1 MVKSILKKTLAL
13 SYVYLI
19 LLIMYLPI
27 LLIIAF
33 AFSDST
39 VISMEFGNGT
49 FDWFISLFSSV
60 EGIKIWKAVGNTL
73 IIAVT
78 ASITSVVL
86 GSLGAIGAFYYQ
98 RKANRIVEVMTQIPV
113 TNAEIVMAIS
123 LTIMFVF
130 VGQYIFGGAKLFS
143 YWTLLIG
150 HVVISVPFVYL
161 SVKPK
166 LQQMDPSLYEAALD
180 LGCTPRQGLFK
191 VIIPQILPGVF
202 SGFLLSFT
210 LSLDDFIV
218 TAYTRGPGLL
228 SGDSDID
235 TLSTYIQAVIK
246 KETIPGEL
254 RPLTLIIFLVVVTA
268 VIMTSVIQNAKDRKI
283 IKQGGRI

>member
-1 MVKSILKKTLAL
+1 MAL
-13 SYVYLI
+13 
-19 LLIMYLPI
+19 
-27 LLIIAF
+27 
-33 AFSDST
+33 
-39 VISMEFGNGT
+39 
-49 FDWFISLFSSV
+49 
-60 EGIKIWKAVGNTL
+60 
-73 IIAVT
+73 
-78 ASITSVVL
+78 
-86 GSLGAIGAFYYQ
+86 
-98 RKANRIVEVMTQIPV
+98 
-113 TNAEIVMAIS
+113 S

-180 LGCTPRQGLFK
+180 LGSTPRQGLFK

-228 SGDSDID
+228 SGYSDID

>member
-1 MVKSILKKTLAL
+1 MVKSIIKKTLAL

-113 TNAEIVMAIS
+113 TNAEIVMTLS

-130 VGQYIFGGAKLFS
+130 VGQYIF
-143 YWTLLIG
+143 
-150 HVVISVPFVYL
+150 
-161 SVKPK
+161 
-166 LQQMDPSLYEAALD
+166 
-180 LGCTPRQGLFK
+180 
-191 VIIPQILPGVF
+191 
-202 SGFLLSFT
+202 
-210 LSLDDFIV
+210 
-218 TAYTRGPGLL
+218 
-228 SGDSDID
+228 
-235 TLSTYIQAVIK
+235 
-246 KETIPGEL
+246 
-254 RPLTLIIFLVVVTA
+254 
-268 VIMTSVIQNAKDRKI
+268 
-283 IKQGGRI
+283 